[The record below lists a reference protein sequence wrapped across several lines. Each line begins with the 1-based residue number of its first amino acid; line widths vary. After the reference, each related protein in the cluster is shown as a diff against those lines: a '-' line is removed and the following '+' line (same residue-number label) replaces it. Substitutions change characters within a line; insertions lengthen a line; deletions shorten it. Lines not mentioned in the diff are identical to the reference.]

1 VLNIN
6 KKRAIPLTIS
16 IYISRRDS
24 TTAVVGGGIDS
35 RDITWKSKK
44 NNTSE
49 QIMYHLTEKKKK
61 KTNNEKKK
69 EN

>member
-16 IYISRRDS
+16 IYIRRDS

-49 QIMYHLTEKKKK
+49 QMYHLTEKKKK
-61 KTNNEKKK
+61 KN
-69 EN
+69 

>member
-16 IYISRRDS
+16 IYIRRDS

-44 NNTSE
+44 K
-49 QIMYHLTEKKKK
+49 QHLRTNVSLNRKKEEKKLTTRKK
-61 KTNNEKKK
+61 
-69 EN
+69 